1 MRAVAI
7 VLAVTAIAVSIARRL
22 NLGSTLGLLVVGA
35 ALGPHSPHPLLGIE
49 HVDEIQAVG
58 EIGVVLL
65 LFLLGLDTRPARLWA
80 MRGMVIGLGTA
91 QYVLARTAGVDAGA
105 WGRARGGA
113 VARGDVALL
122 PARAH
127 LARRR

>member
-1 MRAVAI
+1 MDIDELMRAVAI

-35 ALGPHSPHPLLGIE
+35 ALGPHSPHPLLGLG
-49 HVDEIQAVG
+49 HVDELQAIG

-80 MRGMVIGLGTA
+80 MRGMVVGLGRRSTSSVPRRSPA
-91 QYVLARTAGVDAGA
+91 CCCCRGWGA
-105 WGRARGGA
+105 ASRW
-113 VARGDVALL
+113 
-122 PARAH
+122 
-127 LARRR
+127 